1 MSNPPERIASNFETD
16 LQNIIYDFIRDN
28 FGQTTLDSASA
39 AGGGNTPSPSSS
51 DQQRSNRSSD
61 EYRESYISTLRNV
74 MRGVNTNIQTH
85 EENMREYIQTVHS
98 FLSIMQSITP
108 TGQPQSSPTH
118 SYSRPYV
125 PPRTRPFTYNTPLS
139 PRAHPLPRTLQ
150 QNLSYLLFPT
160 ADVSGSYPYQHLF
173 QNVVVCPT
181 SVEIDHATEVCEY
194 NVSMDV
200 SNLRC
205 PITLE
210 TFQPGDLI
218 RRIRFCG
225 HAFKCN
231 ALDTWFNDNVR
242 CPLCRYDIR
251 TYQSRR
257 NSRLFPSVGTELDTE
272 SYQGENEVET
282 NEVETNEVESR
293 SSYAVET
300 NEVETDEVE
309 TNEVETNEVETNEV
323 ETNEVE
329 TNEVESRSSYAV
341 ETNEVETDE
350 VETNE
355 VETNE
360 VETNEVE
367 TNEVETRSSYADEY
381 VQRIIN
387 ISANRE
393 QSDSVLLSTEINQF
407 FRTLTNGITTGLNSF
422 SSGSA
427 DASNDQVYRLSIPIE
442 FEEEYDLSDNLI
454 SRTIV
459 GIHK

>member
-329 TNEVESRSSYAV
+329 T
-341 ETNEVETDE
+341 
-350 VETNE
+350 
-355 VETNE
+355 
-360 VETNEVE
+360 
-367 TNEVETRSSYADEY
+367 RSSYADEY

>member
-329 TNEVESRSSYAV
+329 TNEVE
-341 ETNEVETDE
+341 
-350 VETNE
+350 
-355 VETNE
+355 
-360 VETNEVE
+360 